1 MPTVI
6 EQTADLNAAPRD
18 VFAFL
23 TDPARRSE
31 WDASCERCTIEGD
44 APAHG
49 VRVQIVGHRT
59 APWWIGEYGRFDL
72 NRGAALR
79 LVEGVGMPFTSFI
92 EGFQVEPRKGG
103 CTLTL
108 RVEYEVSGMVRM
120 IEPMTVRSRMRRTT
134 AKSLRNVEQH
144 FA

>member
-1 MPTVI
+1 VPVLERQAAVTGTAAAVFDFLHAP
-6 EQTADLNAAPRD
+6 EQRPVWDTSVDLCR
-18 VFAFL
+18 L
-23 TDPARRSE
+23 
-31 WDASCERCTIEGD
+31 EGD
-44 APAHG
+44 A
-49 VRVQIVGHRT
+49 V
-59 APWWIGEYGRFDL
+59 APGSRLHLRGRRKAPSWVGEYVEVVRPT
-72 NRGAALR
+72 RSVLR

-92 EGFQVEPRKGG
+92 EGFQVESRKGG